1 MKSSLNRPLWRS
13 FPISL
18 TARVLCSHQGMPLAA
33 KETGAGSGFAFIA
46 LASLMMLAIVT
57 VTGQGLSGAHAQSSV
72 GTNVTVTEFSV
83 EALTA
88 DAEKAKA
95 DEAAN
100 TAGSDNETGA
110 SQTAT
115 SLDTTLG
122 LNFDA
127 NQDQVDLISTLDQ
140 NDTIAFSADNSTILI
155 APAEAIVQRSD
166 MGISSIDEA
175 VSLITEDAET
185 AADGDASGSAISERK
200 LSGRTDAPT
209 TSVLVTN
216 PPKDSVAD
224 GAADA
229 ATEMPAEAAAETA
242 AESGTEDQNVAEAA
256 DTERSTSGNTL
267 ASDTSGTSATSNTG
281 QVSLVRTEVPYSGVA
296 DVGIDPVQGDTLD
309 RLIWRGTTAETVIAL
324 ADPAFAAGGSP
335 ALAALADAVMAVRAE
350 QPAEITGRDVA
361 LVEAR
366 LAWLAEAGRSRD
378 IAVIADALP
387 NDPEWLDWKKW
398 LVVTQLLEMQDEQAC
413 RSVMYYSGRT
423 LEAFWHKAK
432 VICNAVQGD
441 ATSARFGADLL
452 QATGQNDEIFGVL
465 VDSLLD
471 DVAVPAIDP
480 ASLEPLHIVLMEAAH
495 HPIDRDGLN
504 ALSPASLQSV
514 TGLRYLSDEAR
525 LVRAYRALEAGFLD
539 HQAVAKQWRLA
550 NVEDGDVAMAL
561 SRHESMPTA
570 LTRAMV
576 WRALDAEKTAARL
589 ALITVALDVD
599 VAEGAGMLMAPL
611 YAELAEEALQ
621 FEDAKALLSDSGE
634 PLATKLALLLAAGG
648 KTVSADDFGAPLAS
662 AIDSVSSMKA
672 GGTLAGMAMDGLD
685 LWHLLPLF
693 DSLSDD
699 AGQNADTQ
707 PINWLG
713 FDSEAAQ
720 ASRSFVSTAPVR
732 MRALDQ
738 AAAAGRTGETVLIAQ
753 QIVAA
758 HGLDR
763 LHPADAA
770 QIHDALARIGQGDVA
785 AAFANDVVAAH
796 LLDTALATDA
806 GGMPVAAPAAEE
818 PAAEASD
825 NMSGVDMSADGAPS
839 DNNASADN
847 NASDG
852 GQTDSG
858 EMDAGQDGNT

>member
-18 TARVLCSHQGMPLAA
+18 TARVFCSHQGMSLVA
-33 KETGAGSGFAFIA
+33 KETAAGSGFAFIA

-175 VSLITEDAET
+175 VSLIAEDAET
-185 AADGDASGSAISERK
+185 AADGDASGSTISERK

-209 TSVLVTN
+209 TRVLVTN
-216 PPKDSVAD
+216 PPKNSVAD
-224 GAADA
+224 GAADT
-229 ATEMPAEAAAETA
+229 ATEMPAEPA
-242 AESGTEDQNVAEAA
+242 AESRIEDQNVAEAA

-267 ASDTSGTSATSNTG
+267 ASDASSTSATSNTG
-281 QVSLVRTEVPYSGVA
+281 QVSLVRAEVPYSGVA

-387 NDPEWLDWKKW
+387 NDPKWLDWKKW

-514 TGLRYLSDEAR
+514 TDLRYLSDEAR

-550 NVEDGDVAMAL
+550 NVEDGDVTMAL

-576 WRALDAEKTAARL
+576 WRALDAEKTTARL
-589 ALITVALDVD
+589 ALIAVALDVD

-621 FEDAKALLSDSGE
+621 FEGAKALLSDSGE

-720 ASRSFVSTAPVR
+720 ASRSFVSAAPVR

-738 AAAAGRTGETVLIAQ
+738 AATAGRTGETVLIAQ

-806 GGMPVAAPAAEE
+806 GGMPAAAPAAQE
-818 PAAEASD
+818 PAAEAGD
-825 NMSGVDMSADGAPS
+825 NMSGVDMSADRVPS
-839 DNNASADN
+839 DNNASADS

-852 GQTDSG
+852 GQIDIG
-858 EMDAGQDGNT
+858 EMGAGQDGNT